1 VSLVEQAALVSLG
14 LDFKHKVTLPDRPA
28 AVFSV
33 ATSDSI
39 LNELLREGFLVKG
52 FVMGVSRAVCIA
64 CVVEGG
70 DVAPDVVAQLVDGEE
85 DIALTH
91 LPTEQDAD
99 GRMLFLAPDA
109 DSALQLVRRPIF
121 QANGGAGFTFTL
133 AETARPPPP
142 PQPPDGS
149 SAVRIVLPDG
159 TDAASRDTVLG
170 NVVKVLANKGFSV
183 KVSPS
188 APDVFILSAESAPRI
203 EELLHPADPHR
214 IRGVT
219 VSFKADSLEGS
230 DKSAA
235 AKNEE
240 SAADVRP
247 STNNKPPRFEKQ
259 RSLSADRTSDDTKRR
274 HASNNETVLGG
285 DLKVGKCKN
294 FLNGYGFII
303 FITNDGKKRDIF
315 VHSSDI
321 YARDGE
327 KYPSLA
333 VGEAVEFYIVKD
345 PKYEVK
351 AVKVTGPKRAHVQ
364 GKSTGEPS
372 PRSSSFGTPTERSW
386 DNLRR

>member
-1 VSLVEQAALVSLG
+1 
-14 LDFKHKVTLPDRPA
+14 
-28 AVFSV
+28 
-33 ATSDSI
+33 
-39 LNELLREGFLVKG
+39 
-52 FVMGVSRAVCIA
+52 MGVSRVDKCVACI
-64 CVVEGG
+64 VEGG
-70 DVAPDVVAQLVDGEE
+70 ALAPDVVAQLVDLVE
-85 DIALTH
+85 DIVLTYQS
-91 LPTEQDAD
+91 EQDAD
-99 GRMLFLAPDA
+99 GPMLFLAPNA
-109 DSALQLVRRPIF
+109 DKALQLVRRPRF
-121 QANGGAGFTFTL
+121 RADGGAGFTFTL
-133 AETARPPPP
+133 AETA
-142 PQPPDGS
+142 PPDGP
-149 SAVRIVLPDG
+149 SAVRIVLPNG
-159 TDAASRDTVLG
+159 TDDASRDKVLG
-170 NVVKVLANKGFSV
+170 AVVTCLATKGFSV

-203 EELLHPADPHR
+203 EELLSPADPHR
-214 IRGVT
+214 IGGVT
-219 VSFKADSLEGS
+219 VSFKAE
-230 DKSAA
+230 KSAA